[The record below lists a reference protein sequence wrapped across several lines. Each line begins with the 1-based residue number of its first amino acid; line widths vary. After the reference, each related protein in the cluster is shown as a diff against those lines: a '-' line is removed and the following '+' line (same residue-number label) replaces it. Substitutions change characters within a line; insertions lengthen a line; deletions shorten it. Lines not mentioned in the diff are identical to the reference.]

1 MDADEMAEYR
11 QPLNTHDTAE
21 TFAVGVDDDDDEDMG
36 ESEVE
41 MGFGDSEVEAGEDD
55 LDPDAPPAAP
65 FNPIAMG
72 LKEIGGLA
80 RFRVSSYKPGNGVQ
94 ELVNDDIDRYWQY
107 VFSHPLPYSQLA
119 RRFFFSF
126 FFFFL
131 ANSEPGLTVS
141 NPTASP

>member
-1 MDADEMAEYR
+1 MDEDDLAEYR
-11 QPLNTHDTAE
+11 RPLHAHDIAE
-21 TFAVGVDDDDDEDMG
+21 PFAAGVDDDDEDMG

-41 MGFGDSEVEAGEDD
+41 MGFGDSEGEAGEDD
-55 LDPDAPPAAP
+55 LDPDAAPAAP

-107 VFSHPLPYSQLA
+107 VFSLPALPTWTV
-119 RRFFFSF
+119 F
-126 FFFFL
+126 
-131 ANSEPGLTVS
+131 ANSDLGLTAS